1 MISGTLKSLLGG
13 AFVFALL
20 CRLAFANDA
29 PDCAMIREKV
39 KEHGRVAAYA
49 WALANGYSP
58 KDIARI
64 RKQCGV

>member
-1 MISGTLKSLLGG
+1 MKSRFLASLLI
-13 AFVFALL
+13 AWFSWPVVVAI
-20 CRLAFANDA
+20 ASEAY
-29 PDCAMIREKV
+29 DCAMIREKV

-49 WALANGYSP
+49 WAISQGYLP

>member
-1 MISGTLKSLLGG
+1 MIPDLFKPLIGG
-13 AFVFALL
+13 AFVFAVL
-20 CRLAFANDA
+20 CGLAFANDA

>member
-1 MISGTLKSLLGG
+1 MNRILICAAIVGWFSWPVVVAIASE
-13 AFVFALL
+13 AY
-20 CRLAFANDA
+20 
-29 PDCAMIREKV
+29 DCAMIREKV